1 MWFTA
6 SSSCWGQAV
15 NSDLGGGGMGGA
27 VEHDEAGLHRH
38 REANEWVIAFIAP
51 GWSVKSSQKSS
62 FSSWTC
68 LRKNE
73 WLLCENEHNRVN
85 TWEKSQHHKPTL
97 TLYPTAVLKSFK
109 LCCPATLLVQY
120 CLYCSS
126 TLVSIKPWNN
136 AMLWFCWMLSLPLNS
151 FVFACCSWQVNQIRD
166 VKIKWCN
173 TPCGAWTNKLYVIVL
188 CRQEPLDN
196 THSTDWLLIWN
207 ID

>member
-15 NSDLGGGGMGGA
+15 NSDLGRSER
-27 VEHDEAGLHRH
+27 VSHRLYCPWLKCKILT
-38 REANEWVIAFIAP
+38 A
-51 GWSVKSSQKSS
+51 SSFQCGKRWRAKLS

-196 THSTDWLLIWN
+196 THSSDWLLIWN